1 MFSVFSAIA
10 ALIGRGRESLQTL
23 TAAFIWTCV
32 SSLRTLLE
40 VCAREKLTFGFWEFK
55 GLVGLRNDHDCFPD
69 HVSSRDFDDSRI
81 SFTLRTSSKF
91 TLISTIRISHWLSY
105 SRFEQITSM
114 YFFLVL
120 LPLSWMAYEIRE
132 LAVLIFH
139 DVCPGSDMKRKYD
152 EEMDRGRF
160 GPLCERGGRDGM
172 ASADE
177 QEERIKMMEI
187 GRKRR
192 RSSRKGKE
200 RATSSND
207 ESDRGR
213 QRRRSSSRQ
222 RSADV

>member
-139 DVCPGSDMKRKYD
+139 DICPGSEIKRKYD
-152 EEMDRGRF
+152 EEMDREVRTA
-160 GPLCERGGRDGM
+160 LREGRDGM
-172 ASADE
+172 TSTDE
-177 QEERIKMMEI
+177 QEQRNKMMEI

-222 RSADV
+222 RSADE

>member
-1 MFSVFSAIA
+1 VITGMFSVFSAIA

-55 GLVGLRNDHDCFPD
+55 GLVGLRNDHDCVPD

-81 SFTLRTSSKF
+81 SFTLRT
-91 TLISTIRISHWLSY
+91 TIRISHWLSY

-152 EEMDRGRF
+152 EEMDREVRTA
-160 GPLCERGGRDGM
+160 LREGRDGM